1 MLNVKMIVGGSQR
14 KIMQGSFEVGGD
26 DINTKNKNV
35 ETSTFVD
42 SLRFDR
48 FLQEMGTR
56 YNNMYTRSA
65 DEDSLPEIENLQSS
79 MEIKVIQVVCFVAVY
94 YQY

>member
-56 YNNMYTRSA
+56 YNNMY
-65 DEDSLPEIENLQSS
+65 IENLQSS

>member
-14 KIMQGSFEVGGD
+14 KIMQGSFD

>member
-1 MLNVKMIVGGSQR
+1 MR
-14 KIMQGSFEVGGD
+14 WGGD

-65 DEDSLPEIENLQSS
+65 DEDSLPEIGIYKAPSGISYFTDIES
-79 MEIKVIQVVCFVAVY
+79 
-94 YQY
+94 